1 MTRADRGETDSL
13 RLIDNTMLTTVSQR
27 KTCKLTAT
35 IEPNFEISV
44 HSNQKNHRIDFV
56 SLQEQ
61 IVAER
66 KVSTSFGLA
75 VT

>member
-1 MTRADRGETDSL
+1 MIHADRGETDSL

-27 KTCKLTAT
+27 KTCKLTAM

-44 HSNQKNHRIDFV
+44 PSNQKNHFIDFV

-61 IVAER
+61 IGAER